1 MMVRS
6 ELVQKIAEERPHLS
20 PKDVEAA
27 VEAIF
32 KRIEDALASGKRVE
46 IRGFGAFLSRQ
57 RKARMG
63 RNPSRSLQNASLGS
77 SPRIFFTA
85 GSIGKIDAIFCSHGN

>member
-63 RNPSRSLQNASLGS
+63 RNPRSGLAV
-77 SPRIFFTA
+77 
-85 GSIGKIDAIFCSHGN
+85 SIPAKCVPWFKPSDILHGRLNRKD